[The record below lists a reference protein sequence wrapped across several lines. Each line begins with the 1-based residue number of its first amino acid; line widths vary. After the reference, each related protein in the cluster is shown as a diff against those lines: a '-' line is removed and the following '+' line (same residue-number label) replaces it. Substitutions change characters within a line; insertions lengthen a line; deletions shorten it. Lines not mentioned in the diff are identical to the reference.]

1 MSVIVLFNW
10 GFTAVI
16 QVIGVLHKDLLPSN
30 LQEATL
36 YLQSLSTLN
45 IDVQP
50 KFMTDSLRLC
60 YEYKKSGGKV
70 IREVVTK
77 KLIIK

>member
-1 MSVIVLFNW
+1 M
-10 GFTAVI
+10 I
-16 QVIGVLHKDLLPSN
+16 QVIGVLHKDLLPSH
-30 LQEATL
+30 LQDATL
-36 YLQSLSTLN
+36 YLKSLSTLN

-70 IREVVTK
+70 IREVVIFFWHLK
-77 KLIIK
+77 KIVIKVLNISLVV